1 MSFRQLYLSTM
12 LPVCD
17 IEISLCDSFCYIFEE
32 WVTDIPVRLGHIR
45 EVPFEPPFSGPVRPR
60 AALCSLTG
68 VGQFVLWKGVV
79 GRSHIVGLW
88 STMWV

>member
-1 MSFRQLYLSTM
+1 MSTM